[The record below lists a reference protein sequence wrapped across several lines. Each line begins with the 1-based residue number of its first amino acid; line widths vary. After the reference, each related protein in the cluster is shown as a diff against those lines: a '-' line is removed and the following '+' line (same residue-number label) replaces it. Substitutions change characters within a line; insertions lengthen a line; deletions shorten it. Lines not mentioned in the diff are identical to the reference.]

1 MKPDKII
8 AALPTLSKPE
18 LAQIRAAAEALLGP
32 TAAPNDNPA
41 TPLFDVIQHTLGLR
55 TGLGNLPAATY
66 KTYRRGETAVVEFVA
81 KAFPQACDNRVTYN
95 GMLSLML
102 DCLIDDLKER
112 KVPISIGT
120 VCTNLE
126 RAPEVFKAAFP
137 GYIEG
142 GAAAIILQKV
152 GVKSD

>member
-1 MKPDKII
+1 MKASHIL
-8 AALPTLSKPE
+8 ASLPTLSKPE

-32 TAAPNDNPA
+32 TAAPNDAPA
-41 TPLFDVIQHTLGLR
+41 TPLLDVIQRTLGLR
-55 TGLGNLPAATY
+55 LGLGNLPAATY
-66 KTYRRGETAVVEFVA
+66 KAYRRGETAVVEFVA

-112 KVPISIGT
+112 KVPISIGS

-142 GAAAIILQKV
+142 GASAIILQRVTGK
-152 GVKSD
+152 